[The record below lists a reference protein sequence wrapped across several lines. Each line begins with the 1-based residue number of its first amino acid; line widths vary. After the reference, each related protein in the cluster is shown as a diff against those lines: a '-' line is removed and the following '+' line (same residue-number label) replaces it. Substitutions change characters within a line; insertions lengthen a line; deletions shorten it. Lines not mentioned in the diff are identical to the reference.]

1 MKRLLLTGL
10 ARLASSA
17 VLLTA
22 LAPQSAQA
30 EPFPSHPVRIIAPL
44 GPGTSDN
51 IIRLV
56 AKLCAVELGQPTF
69 VENKPGGD
77 TLIAV
82 QSLLSSPADGYSVL
96 YLSPGSMV
104 INPLV
109 MDNLPYD
116 AQRDIRPLAGAM
128 RSYSVLVTGA
138 GSRFNTFADVIA
150 ALRKAP
156 KSVSMASYSAHYR
169 LGARAMQHAAGVEFN
184 HIPYKSAGQVQTDL
198 MGGNVDVALIDV
210 SGALPLV
217 SSGKLKA
224 LAVATKDRQPRF
236 ANVPTVRE
244 SGLPNFDHYVWTGFG
259 VSAKTPEPIAK
270 VLEAALLKAMRQPEY
285 INFITQTVAAEVF
298 TIPGKEF
305 SALIAAETVRYRQFA
320 KQLDALQR

>member
-1 MKRLLLTGL
+1 MLLATF
-10 ARLASSA
+10 
-17 VLLTA
+17 
-22 LAPQSAQA
+22 APLPTLAQA
-30 EPFPSHPVRIIAPL
+30 FPSRPVRVIAPL

-56 AKLCAVELGQPTF
+56 ARLTAVELGQPTY

-77 TLIAV
+77 TLVAV

-109 MDNLPYD
+109 MENLPYD
-116 AQRDIRPLAGAM
+116 PQRDIRPLAGAM

-138 GSRFNTFADVIA
+138 NSRFKSVADVITT
-150 ALRKAP
+150 LRKAP

-169 LGARAMQHAAGVEFN
+169 LGALAMQHAAAVEFN
-184 HIPYKSAGQVQTDL
+184 HIPYKSAAQVQTDL
-198 MGGNVDVALIDV
+198 IGGNVDVALIDV

-224 LAVATKDRQPRF
+224 LAVATKNRQPRF

-259 VSAKTPEPIAK
+259 VSANTPEPIAQA
-270 VLEAALLKAMRQPEY
+270 LEAALLRAMRQPEY
-285 INFITQTVAAEVF
+285 ISFITQTVAAEVF
-298 TIPGKEF
+298 TVSGNEF

>member
-1 MKRLLLTGL
+1 MRFFPSGLGTLVSFAMMAAALT
-10 ARLASSA
+10 
-17 VLLTA
+17 VQ
-22 LAPQSAQA
+22 PAQA
-30 EPFPSHPVRIIAPL
+30 QPFPSRPVRVIAPL

-56 AKLCAVELGQPTF
+56 ARLAAVELGQPTF
-69 VENKPGGD
+69 VDNKPGGD
-77 TLIAV
+77 TLVAV

-96 YLSPGSMV
+96 YVSPGSMV

-109 MDNLPYD
+109 MENLPYD
-116 AQRDIRPLAGAM
+116 PQRDIRPLAGAM

-138 GSRFNTFADVIA
+138 GSRFKSFVDVVA
-150 ALRKAP
+150 ALRKTP

-169 LGARAMQHAAGVEFN
+169 LGALAMQQDAGVEFN

-217 SSGKLKA
+217 ASGKLKA
-224 LAVATKDRQPRF
+224 LAVATRDRQPRF
-236 ANVPTVRE
+236 ANVPTFRE

-259 VSAKTPEPIAK
+259 ISAKTPEPVAR

-285 INFITQTVAAEVF
+285 INYITQTVAAEVF
-298 TIPGKEF
+298 TVSGKEF
-305 SALIAAETVRYRQFA
+305 STLIAAETVHYRQFA